1 MSAITTSSPAAGS
14 DPARSDAPLT
24 GGQVVVFDL
33 GGEEYALPILRVRE
47 VIRYTPPRRVSGDPR
62 VLGVISLRERLV
74 PVVDV
79 AQSLGLEVTPN
90 ENSKIV
96 IVATGETSS
105 AGVIVDGV
113 NEVITL
119 RDEEIEPL
127 PVSETESLGAVA
139 KLGDRLLVMLDA
151 ERIFDGVDIETAATE

>member
-1 MSAITTSSPAAGS
+1 MSALTPSSE
-14 DPARSDAPLT
+14 APIA

-33 GGEEYALPILRVRE
+33 GGEEYALPIHHVRE

-79 AQSLGLEVTPN
+79 ARSLGLEVSPT
-90 ENSKIV
+90 EESKIV
-96 IVATGETSS
+96 IVATGDASS

-119 RDEEIEPL
+119 RGEDIEPL
-127 PVSETESLGAVA
+127 PVSDTESLGAIA
-139 KLGDRLLVMLDA
+139 TLGDRLLMLLDA
-151 ERIFDGVDIETAATE
+151 ERIFDGVEIATSADE

>member
-1 MSAITTSSPAAGS
+1 MSAITHSPEA
-14 DPARSDAPLT
+14 LT
-24 GGQVVVFDL
+24 EGGQVVVFDL
-33 GGEEYALPILRVRE
+33 GGEEYALPIHHVRE

-90 ENSKIV
+90 AEAKIV
-96 IVATGETSS
+96 IVSASETTS
-105 AGVIVDGV
+105 AGVIVSGV

-119 RDEEIEPL
+119 RSEEIESL
-127 PVSETESLGAVA
+127 PVSDTESLGAVA
-139 KLGDRLLVMLDA
+139 KLGERLLMLLDA
-151 ERIFDGVDIETAATE
+151 ERIFDGVDIEAAAAE